1 MERAEAGHS
10 SKSKRRSGEKVMI
23 MKDIK
28 KDERYKAV
36 EEMFSGKA
44 KRRSGHGSGSAAA
57 EYRYW
62 RGLINTTVRNAC
74 RTT

>member
-44 KRRSGHGSGSAAA
+44 KRRSGHGSSAAA
-57 EYRYW
+57 EYR
-62 RGLINTTVRNAC
+62 
-74 RTT
+74 